1 MECPDRYR
9 INTGERSVVIDVDDQ
24 GETAMVTALMNPG
37 MAVTAHVH
45 DKETEALL
53 KTVART
59 LPTSNLTVGI

>member
-1 MECPDRYR
+1 M
-9 INTGERSVVIDVDDQ
+9 IDVDDQ